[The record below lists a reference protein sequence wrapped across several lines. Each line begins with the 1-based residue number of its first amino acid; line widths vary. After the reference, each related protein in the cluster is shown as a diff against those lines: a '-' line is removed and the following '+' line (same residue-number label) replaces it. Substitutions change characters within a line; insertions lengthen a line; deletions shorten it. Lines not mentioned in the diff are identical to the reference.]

1 MHGLDKNKRG
11 DMTNWHRE
19 RPDKTPKQETRV
31 TKHNVEVNKR

>member
-19 RPDKTPKQETRV
+19 RPDRHLNKKQE
-31 TKHNVEVNKR
+31 